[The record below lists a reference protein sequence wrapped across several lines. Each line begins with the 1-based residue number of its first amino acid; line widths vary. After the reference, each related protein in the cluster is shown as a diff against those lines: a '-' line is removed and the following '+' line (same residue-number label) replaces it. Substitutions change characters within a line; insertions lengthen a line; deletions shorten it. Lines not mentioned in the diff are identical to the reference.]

1 MSKRGPDKKTRRF
14 WSENDLRWLA
24 ALYPHYPSW
33 FVARLLGRTVFS
45 TYGAAQKRALNKSP
59 EFLASDPS
67 CRLRKGS
74 RIGEAFQFRKG
85 QTPANKGL
93 RRPGYSAGRGRMQQ
107 TQFTKGHR
115 PRNWQP
121 PGSVRTNPDGYL
133 EIKVREGRWNA
144 REGQAWQ
151 LLHRELWKR
160 EHGPIPRTHIVV
172 FKDRDRKNC
181 AIENLELI
189 SKAENA
195 RRNRMWNVVPRPLAE
210 AIQLAGVLKRK
221 LRSLH
226 GKEQDQRSA

>member
-1 MSKRGPDKKTRRF
+1 MAKRGPDRSPRRF
-14 WSENDLRWLA
+14 WSAHELRWLA
-24 ALYPHYPSW
+24 ALYPSHPSW
-33 FVARLLGRTVFS
+33 FVARLLGRDLYG
-45 TYGAAQKRALNKSP
+45 TYRAAAKCGIQKSA

-74 RIGEAFQFRKG
+74 RIGEAFRFRKG

-93 RRPGYSAGRGRMQQ
+93 RRPGYSVGRGRMQQ

-115 PRNWQP
+115 PRNGQP
-121 PGSVRTNPDGYL
+121 VGSIHTNPDGYL
-133 EIKVREGRWNA
+133 EIKMREGRWNA
-144 REGQAWQ
+144 SEGHAWQ

-160 EHGPIPRTHIVV
+160 ERGPIPPKHIVV
-172 FKDRDRKNC
+172 FKDRDPKNC

-189 SKAENA
+189 SMEENA
-195 RRNRMWNVVPRPLAE
+195 RRNRMWNNLPRPLAE

-226 GKEQDQRSA
+226 GKEQNQRSA